1 MASVPQNPALPL
13 FYKDLIP
20 LNSQQ
25 HANWKTRSTDKATWL
40 AGINS
45 VPLTVEE
52 FPQAQRNF
60 PIIFTAGENPIPLVL
75 MGMNE
80 GTNVFVDEDG
90 TVNTPVYIPAYVRR
104 YPFMLAKL
112 RPDSDELSLCVDPSS
127 DLVGEIEE
135 GERLFNDE
143 GQASEAT
150 TNMLKFC
157 EDFEIAGNKTAQFM
171 AELEKHKLL
180 MDGELNIDVGAAQP
194 FNYRGFQ
201 MVDENKLREVRGDV
215 LRQWNQNGL
224 LGLIYAHLFSLELV
238 RDIFG
243 RQASQGKVPNF
254 TPPAAPVPGDVA
266 DDVNA

>member
-1 MASVPQNPALPL
+1 MATAPQNPALPL

-40 AGINS
+40 IGVNS

-60 PIIFTAGENPIPLVL
+60 PIVFTSGDEPIPLVL

-80 GTNVFVDEDG
+80 GVNVFVDADG
-90 TVNTPVYIPAYVRR
+90 AVNTPVYIPAYARR

-112 RPDSDELSLCVDPSS
+112 RPDAEELSLCVDPTS
-127 DLVGEIEE
+127 DLVGDIEE
-135 GERLFNDE
+135 GEALFAGAEPTD
-143 GQASEAT
+143 AT
-150 TNMLKFC
+150 KNMLKFC
-157 EDFEIAGNKTAQFM
+157 ENFEIAGTKTGNFM
-171 AELEKHKLL
+171 AELKKHNLL
-180 MDGELNIDVGAAQP
+180 MDGELNIDTGNGQPP

-201 MVDENKLREVRGDV
+201 MVDETKLREMRGDI

-224 LGLIYAHLFSLELV
+224 LPLIYAHLFSLDLV

-243 RQASQGKVPNF
+243 RQMAQGKM
-254 TPPAAPVPGDVA
+254 PAVSL
-266 DDVNA
+266 NS